1 MTPTDV
7 AIAELAALWLGIFA
21 IGIFIFWRWL

>member
-7 AIAELAALWLGIFA
+7 AIAELVAVWLAIFA
-21 IGIFIFWRWL
+21 VGILIFWRWL

>member
-7 AIAELAALWLGIFA
+7 AIAELVALWLWIFA
-21 IGIFIFWRWL
+21 VGILIFWRWL

>member
-7 AIAELAALWLGIFA
+7 AIAELVASWLVIFA
-21 IGIFIFWRWL
+21 IGILIFWRWL

>member
-7 AIAELAALWLGIFA
+7 AIAELVALWLGIFA
-21 IGIFIFWRWL
+21 VGILMFWRWL

>member
-7 AIAELAALWLGIFA
+7 AIAELVALWLVIFA
-21 IGIFIFWRWL
+21 AGILIFWRWL